1 MTALDVVKSILIE
14 DVFVE
19 VPAEEIQ
26 PADGLRDVLGLDS
39 VGFVELRVQC
49 EARFGIEIS
58 EADFAPENFGTVG
71 QVVNL
76 VERLTA
82 AKVPA
87 GTATGRA
94 AG

>member
-1 MTALDVVKSILIE
+1 MAVLDVIKSILID

-19 VPAEEIQ
+19 VPAEEIH
-26 PADGLRDVLGLDS
+26 PEDGLRDVLGLDS

-71 QVVNL
+71 QVVDL
-76 VERLTA
+76 VERLSA
-82 AKVPA
+82 ATVPA
-87 GTATGRA
+87 GTTPAGTA
-94 AG
+94 A

>member
-1 MTALDVVKSILIE
+1 MSVLEAVKAILID

-19 VPAEEIQ
+19 IPAEEIQ
-26 PADGLRDVLGLDS
+26 PQDGLRDVLGLDS

-71 QVVNL
+71 QVADL
-76 VERLTA
+76 VERLITTRLSA
-82 AKVPA
+82 ATPA
-87 GTATGRA
+87 
-94 AG
+94 